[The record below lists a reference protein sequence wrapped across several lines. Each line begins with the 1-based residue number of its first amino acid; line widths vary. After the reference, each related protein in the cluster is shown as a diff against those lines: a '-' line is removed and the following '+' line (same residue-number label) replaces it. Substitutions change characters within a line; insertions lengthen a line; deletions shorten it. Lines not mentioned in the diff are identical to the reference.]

1 MTIDDPALSA
11 LSLRQEELVLCGQ
24 AQAINIF
31 PVRDHDF
38 PRGGEEFAAV
48 DTIFDQ
54 TNRALARGEYGGP
67 TAWNFASTIVAPRIH
82 LAPPALGRRPSRITF
97 QLGVILMLLIAVSN
111 NYNLF

>member
-1 MTIDDPALSA
+1 MTIDDPALPA

-54 TNRALARGEYGGP
+54 TNRALARGEHGGP

-82 LAPPALGRRPSRITF
+82 LAPPALGRRPPRITF
-97 QLGVILMLLIAVSN
+97 QLGVVLMLLIAVSN

>member
-11 LSLRQEELVLCGQ
+11 LSLRQDELVLCGQ

-38 PRGGEEFAAV
+38 PRGDEEFAAV

-54 TNRALARGEYGGP
+54 TNRALARGEHGGLA
-67 TAWNFASTIVAPRIH
+67 AWNFASTFVAPRIH
-82 LAPPALGRRPSRITF
+82 FARPALGRRPPKITF
-97 QLGVILMLLIAVSN
+97 QLGVVLMLLIAVSN